1 MPTQNLK
8 NRKTL
13 ILITLA
19 VLGFFIVWLTAT
31 NDLVAQGDSDHA
43 DHADHDDH
51 DEHEDVVKLSDADMK
66 KFGIEIAKAGTGKL
80 PVDVS
85 LPGEVAVNEDRIAH
99 VTPRVSGVVNEVR
112 KTLGDHVH
120 AGEK

>member
-43 DHADHDDH
+43 DHDDH
-51 DEHEDVVKLSDADMK
+51 DEDGENVDEDENNYDD
-66 KFGIEIAKAGTGKL
+66 
-80 PVDVS
+80 DY
-85 LPGEVAVNEDRIAH
+85 
-99 VTPRVSGVVNEVR
+99 
-112 KTLGDHVH
+112 
-120 AGEK
+120 